1 MASALFALSSDG
13 GSTYGTAGV
22 ALADATAL
30 AYDAA
35 GSYSIKAQ
43 LDSTAGVSAVLWS
56 ITSADDAHNASLP
69 TVTTNPDRTCEFS
82 VPKQGGAWLLQCKV
96 NGGVDPATGA
106 ASTTLTRALAIKVL
120 NSNGLQEIAVGE
132 TTEAGAY
139 GWTKAVNDGQ
149 RAAGGAPSGSAG
161 GDLSGTYPNPTV
173 AKLVSV
179 PATLTTP
186 ASAQVL
192 VIKDVAGVKT
202 IYLTTAPG
210 AARGLFLLDTG
221 VTDLPF
227 YGLELDDT
235 IEMGAYKGHRN
246 GGFRY
251 TTTSVDVAGSGTIAL
266 TNANMQ
272 AKVIRLTGTLT
283 GDRTVTLPTGT
294 ARNNLIQNTATGTYT
309 LRVEGFGGGFCY
321 LAPGQSKHLFTDPT
335 TGGALVGEG
344 LRVIE
349 FTQRIVI
356 SGDTV
361 GDHDTT
367 LLKLPAGCAVTVC
380 EIFVDAAP
388 ATGTATL
395 SIGMSGGYDELL
407 VATAATAAGQMIG
420 VDTAEAGADFTG
432 KTSAYSSV
440 AETLVMRNTVGTAT
454 LTAGAVRVHIVAV
467 YKGE

>member
-22 ALADATAL
+22 AFADATAL

-43 LDSTAGVSAVLWS
+43 LDSTAGVSSVLWT
-56 ITSADDAHNASLP
+56 ITSADDAHNGSLP
-69 TVTTNPDRTCEFS
+69 TVTTNPDRTCTFS

-120 NSNGLQEIAVGE
+120 NTNGLQEIAVGE
-132 TTEAGAY
+132 TTEAGAW

-149 RAAGGAPSGSAG
+149 RASGGAPSGSAG

-202 IYLTTAPG
+202 IFLATAP
-210 AARGLFLLDTG
+210 AAPRGLFVLDTG
-221 VTDLPF
+221 ITDLPF
-227 YGLELDDT
+227 FALELDDT
-235 IEMGAYKGHRN
+235 IEIGAYKGHRN

-251 TTTSVDVAGSGTIAL
+251 TTADVDVAGSGTIAL
-266 TNANMQ
+266 TNANLQ
-272 AKVIRLTGTLT
+272 AKVIRLSGALS
-283 GDRTVTLPTGT
+283 GDRTVTLPSGT
-294 ARNNLIQNTATGTYT
+294 ARNNFFQNETSGAYT
-309 LRVEGFGGGFCY
+309 LRIEGAGGGFCY
-321 LAPGQSKHLFTDPT
+321 LAPGQVKHLATDQST
-335 TGGALVGEG
+335 DGDLIGEG

-349 FTQRIVI
+349 FTQRLSI
-356 SGDTV
+356 SGDAV
-361 GDHDTT
+361 GNVDRT
-367 LLKLPAGCAVTVC
+367 LLKLPARCAVTVC
-380 EIFVDAAP
+380 EILVDAAP
-388 ATGTATL
+388 ATGTSTL

-407 VATAATAAGQMIG
+407 AATAATSAGQIIG
-420 VDTAEAGADFTG
+420 VDTGEAGADFTG

-440 AETLVMRNTVGTAT
+440 AETLVMRNTVGTAD